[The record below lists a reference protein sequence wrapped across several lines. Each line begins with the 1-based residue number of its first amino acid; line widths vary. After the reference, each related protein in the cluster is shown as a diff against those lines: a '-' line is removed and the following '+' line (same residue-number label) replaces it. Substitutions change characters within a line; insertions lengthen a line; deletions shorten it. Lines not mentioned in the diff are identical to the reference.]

1 MQTLLH
7 HISKMGTDRVLVL
20 FGNSFACIQQF
31 CPILTPNVSKGP
43 RADGTWGGR
52 GAMTSQI
59 LENPVPLNLPRD
71 YVHQI
76 TACPLG
82 LSDLP
87 TALGHKGSPQDN
99 SQLVQSLLI
108 IYNMLPCSSL
118 LTKENPAPPTQKSD
132 NDDNF
137 EKLYLILRFFL

>member
-1 MQTLLH
+1 
-7 HISKMGTDRVLVL
+7 
-20 FGNSFACIQQF
+20 
-31 CPILTPNVSKGP
+31 
-43 RADGTWGGR
+43 
-52 GAMTSQI
+52 MTSQI
-59 LENPVPLNLPRD
+59 LEDPVSLTLPRD
-71 YVHQI
+71 YAQQI
-76 TACPLG
+76 TACPFG

-118 LTKENPAPPTQKSD
+118 LTKENTTPPTQKSD